1 MSKKYNIELLDKL
14 FILDNYKS
22 MLISDISAHLDI
34 DSFCI
39 RIYLAEMNL
48 IQISESKYLEQVLD
62 LYNNLVSVPQISKIT
77 NLNYKKIYKILGY
90 QRVTRDKKRFR

>member
-1 MSKKYNIELLDKL
+1 MTKKYNIEVLDKL

-48 IQISESKYLEQVLD
+48 IQISESKYLEQVLE
-62 LYNNLVSVPQISKIT
+62 LYNNLVSVREISKIT

-90 QRVTRDKKRFR
+90 YRVTRDKKRFR